1 MALGSTQ
8 PLTGVF
14 PGGKGGR
21 YVGLTTLPPSCAV
34 VMKYGNLNFLES
46 SGPLQASNGTALYLL
61 VILFRLT
68 GVHGNSVSQEC
79 SVSCSAVT

>member
-1 MALGSTQ
+1 
-8 PLTGVF
+8 
-14 PGGKGGR
+14 
-21 YVGLTTLPPSCAV
+21 
-34 VMKYGNLNFLES
+34 MKYGNLNFLES

-79 SVSCSAVT
+79 SVSCSAVTWSQEPHENSNWTSTTEFPLQSDLEMFGS